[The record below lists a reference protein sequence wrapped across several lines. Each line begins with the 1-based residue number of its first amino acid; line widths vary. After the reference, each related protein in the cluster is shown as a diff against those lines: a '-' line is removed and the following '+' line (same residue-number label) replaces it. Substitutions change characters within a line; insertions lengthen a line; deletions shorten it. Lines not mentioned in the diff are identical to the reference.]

1 MDRDL
6 QAAMAVVDAGRRAPA
21 VPGRLAPEVLHALR
35 ALIPCDDLS
44 FNDHDAT
51 LFTTYALDELGD
63 DGLTVLEQPVTDPDS
78 PFWQDYASSVCGMPE
93 RTGDDRSV
101 LLRSD
106 FFTLREWRQQPM
118 FVDYFAR
125 FGTLHTALLPL
136 PTVGTR
142 SRRLVFFRA
151 GSVGFDERERSLMTL
166 LRPHLV
172 ELVQRRSAGPQGLT
186 DRQVEIL
193 RLVAQGRSNTEVGAE
208 LHLSPHTVRKHLEN
222 AFERLG
228 VTTRAEA
235 VARVFAA

>member
-1 MDRDL
+1 
-6 QAAMAVVDAGRRAPA
+6 MAVIDAGRRAPA

-35 ALIPCDDLS
+35 SLIPCDDLS

-51 LFTTYALDELGD
+51 TCTTFALDELGD
-63 DGLTVLEQPVTDPDS
+63 DGVSFLEHPVTDPDDL
-78 PFWQDYASSVCGMPE
+78 FWRHYPTTWCSTPT
-93 RTGDDRSV
+93 RTGDDRTV

-106 FFTLREWRQQPM
+106 FHTTREWKQQPM
-118 FVDYFAR
+118 WVDVAR
-125 FGTLHTALLPL
+125 PFGTVHEALLPL
-136 PTVGTR
+136 PTVGWR
-142 SRRLVFFRA
+142 SRRVVFFRS
-151 GSVGFDERERSLMTL
+151 GSRGFDERERALLTL
-166 LRPHLV
+166 VRPHLV
-172 ELVQRRSAGPQGLT
+172 ELVQRRSAVPQGLT

-193 RLVAQGRSNTEVGAE
+193 RLVAAGRSNPEIAAE